1 MPNRFD
7 DFWALCP
14 RKRGKGAARRA
25 YAKACQ
31 SVEEETILD
40 GARRWRK
47 ESIGKDPT
55 YICHPATWLNQERWD
70 DEPDVVVK
78 ADEDS
83 VLQSLAWKTRRGMY
97 IPAPDE
103 RARME
108 EKGFL

>member
-1 MPNRFD
+1 MTRFD

-70 DEPDVVVK
+70 DEPDTVVK
-78 ADEDS
+78 PDEDAE
-83 VLQSLAWKTRRGMY
+83 LQARAWRVRRNEY

-108 EKGFL
+108 ENGFL